1 MSFTTGHVSKLLPS
15 SGKTNLQRAIIL
27 VTAVAGIAPTAHAT
41 IAFTDVSTAAGLTYS
56 GESYGASWGDLNGDG
71 YPDLFANNHRKLVA
85 LYLNKGDGTFVD
97 TSRQVR
103 NWVFRPTADT
113 HGGTWADVDNDGD
126 QDLFVSLGR
135 NPNGTVQ
142 QFLINERGK
151 LINRTAEWNIEA
163 TNWGGRTPIWFDGNN
178 DGRMDFMMAQYG
190 HIGEVLEQTNSSV
203 FVNTTVANRFN
214 CFKYQYGQLIDLT
227 NDGLPE
233 LLCSGEATFPLKA
246 YDTTTRP
253 YTDVTARIPPVDQ
266 VADAVMA
273 DFDND
278 LRKDVFYV
286 RGTLRPSS
294 AVQHGTN
301 VIEALLQGGVKGF
314 DFRSTGVLNVQL
326 DWNRADEGTGFPRI
340 KIGAGEIQPPAIP
353 FTLDPA
359 DSAVV
364 GEPTSSV
371 AEYPLIHVWYDP
383 ATATWSFRH
392 LNGQVSGAGGAGFSN
407 GYFIV
412 TSATAITDL
421 QTKGL
426 WSSDKPMPSQVMM
439 NEASGWVERSAAMGL
454 NAPVQ
459 CASGV
464 AGDFDNDMDVDL
476 YLACRNGAANL
487 PNVLFENNGAGVF
500 AAVVNAGGAIG
511 PIGASIGAQAGTADS
526 VVSAD
531 YDGDGFLDLF
541 VVNGFNMRPIGA
553 GGPDKLFRN
562 NGNGNHWIEIDL
574 EGTGTT
580 TRDAVGA
587 RVLATANGVTQ
598 YREQDFGF
606 HRWSQN
612 HKRLHFG
619 LASAT
624 QVNLT
629 VQWPDST
636 TETFEN
642 VAANQIIRIT
652 KGTGITPVTLGAALP
667 YPCGVPSY
675 TAGADN
681 ALVMWKDCVQTS
693 SLWRVRIMAGG
704 VTTQQRYTGSLSST
718 LGFTQVARVSLET
731 ADVVN
736 TSGNRVTFDV
746 QTNRANVDGMNITLP
761 NGSGTCFNANLPA
774 GAQVLFGLLRK
785 PVTPPFDLETLQP
798 CVPL

>member
-1 MSFTTGHVSKLLPS
+1 MSFTIGHVSNLLPS
-15 SGKTNLQRAIIL
+15 PGKSNLRHAIIL
-27 VTAVAGIAPTAHAT
+27 VATLIGIAPTAHAA
-41 IAFTDVSTAAGLTYS
+41 IAFTDVSTAAGFTYS

-71 YPDLFANNHRKLVA
+71 YPDLFVNNHRKRVA
-85 LYLNKGDGTFVD
+85 LYLNKGNGAFVD

-103 NWVFRPTADT
+103 SWVFRPTADT

-142 QFLINERGK
+142 QFLINERGA
-151 LINRTAEWNIEA
+151 LINRTTEWNIEA
-163 TNWGGRTPIWFDGNN
+163 TNWGGRMPVWFDGNN

-190 HIGEVLEQTNSSV
+190 HIGEVLEQTASST
-203 FVNTTVANRFN
+203 FVNATAANGFN

-233 LLCSGEATFPLKA
+233 LLCSGETTFPLKA

-253 YTDVTARIPPVDQ
+253 YTDVTSRIPSVAQ
-266 VADAVMA
+266 VTDAVMA
-273 DFDND
+273 DFNND
-278 LRKDVFYV
+278 LRKDVFYL

-294 AVQHGTN
+294 VVQHGTN
-301 VIEALLQGGVKGF
+301 VVESLLQGGAKGF
-314 DFRSTGVLNVQL
+314 DFRSAGNLNVEL

-340 KIGAGEIQPPAIP
+340 KIGAGEVQPPAIP
-353 FTLDPA
+353 FTLNPADPA
-359 DSAVV
+359 VL
-364 GEPTSSV
+364 GEPTSAVS
-371 AEYPLIHVWYDP
+371 EYPLIHVWYDP
-383 ATATWSFRH
+383 ATTTWSFRH

-412 TSATAITDL
+412 TSTVPITNL
-421 QTKGL
+421 QSRGL
-426 WSSDKPMPSQVMM
+426 WSGDKPMTPQVMM
-439 NEASGWVERSAAMGL
+439 NGASGWVERSTTMGL
-454 NAPVQ
+454 TTPIQ
-459 CASGV
+459 CGSGV

-476 YLACRNGAANL
+476 YVACRSGAANL
-487 PNVLFENNGAGVF
+487 PNIVLENNGAGF
-500 AAVVNAGGAIG
+500 FTAVPNAGGATG
-511 PIGASIGAQAGTADS
+511 PTGASVSAQAGTADS
-526 VVSAD
+526 VISAD

-541 VVNGFNMRPIGA
+541 VVNGYNMRPIGV

-562 NGNGNHWIEIDL
+562 QGNANHWIEIDL

-619 LASAT
+619 LAGAT

-629 VQWPDST
+629 VQWPNGI
-636 TETFEN
+636 TETFDN

-652 KGTGITPVTLGAALP
+652 EQTGMSPVALGAALP

-675 TAGADN
+675 SAGTDK
-681 ALVMWKDCVQTS
+681 ALVLWKDCVQTQ

-704 VTTQQRYTGSLSST
+704 GSALQRYTGNLSST
-718 LGFTQVARVSLET
+718 SGFTQVARVGLE
-731 ADVVN
+731 ASDVVN
-736 TSGNRVTFDV
+736 TSSNLVTFDV
-746 QTNRANVDGMNITLP
+746 NTKNSNVDGMNITLP
-761 NGSGTCFNANLPA
+761 SGGGTCFNATLPA
-774 GAQVLFGLLRK
+774 GAQVLFGLLRT

-798 CVPL
+798 CAL